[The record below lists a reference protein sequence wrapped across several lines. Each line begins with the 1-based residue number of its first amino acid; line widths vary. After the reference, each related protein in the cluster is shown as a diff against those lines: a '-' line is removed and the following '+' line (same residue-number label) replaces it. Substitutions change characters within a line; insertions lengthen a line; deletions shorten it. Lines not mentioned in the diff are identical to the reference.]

1 MHARLT
7 LPEWVVA
14 VALVFGLAGL
24 ACLIWGFLSN
34 RKYAVW
40 IGHFVVSCHMLMYLL
55 GSGGNWVIGIATAS
69 FAVAGF
75 VYPGTDSKYRYWLW
89 VALSLPP
96 GLAYAASM
104 GLFVLFLVSG
114 GM

>member
-1 MHARLT
+1 MHARVT
-7 LPEWVVA
+7 LPEWLIA
-14 VALVFGLAGL
+14 VALVIGLAGL
-24 ACLIWGFLSN
+24 ACLIWGFLRN
-34 RKYAVW
+34 RKHAVW

-55 GSGGNWVIGIATAS
+55 GSGGNWVIGVGTAS

-75 VYPGTDSKYRYWLW
+75 VYPVRDSKYRFWLW
-89 VALSLPP
+89 LALSLPP
-96 GLAYAASM
+96 GLVYASSM